1 MKFIRLFVCA
11 LFFMS
16 LSCVS
21 NAAEVKSLFN
31 ESLPELPKNQEV
43 VMITV
48 EYKPGESTPPH
59 RHNAHTYLYVL
70 EGSVGMQVKGSEH
83 VTLVPG
89 DTFYELPDDIH
100 IVSKNMS
107 ETETAKF
114 LVLMIKTKG
123 KPIMEFLK

>member
-1 MKFIRLFVCA
+1 MKFICLFVCA
-11 LFFMS
+11 LLFMS
-16 LSCVS
+16 LSSVS
-21 NAAEVKSLFN
+21 HAAEVKSLFN

-70 EGSVGMQVKGSEH
+70 EGSVGMQVKGSEQ